1 MANECDKETTAP
13 AEKFV
18 YTILKLAKI
27 LTGTTL
33 CRVGEIVED
42 IRHVSY
48 ITVHCSYRE
57 FILCTSA

>member
-1 MANECDKETTAP
+1 MANECDKETAP

-33 CRVGEIVED
+33 CRAGEIVED

-48 ITVHCSYRE
+48 ITVLCSYRE
-57 FILCTSA
+57 